1 MELRQLAYFVA
12 VAQEESFTRA
22 AERLHVAQPG
32 ISQQVRRLE
41 AELGEELVD
50 RATKP
55 VRLTPAGQ
63 AFLSHARDAL
73 DATDAGRAA
82 LAGLRGVVAGRLSL
96 GIIPGIPHIDVA
108 GLLATFHGRHP
119 HVDVT
124 LREEHPVALVAH
136 LRRGDY
142 DAVLVGLSDPSPPEG
157 LGLEP
162 ISVEPLVLV
171 TAPGHRL
178 AHRASAAVAQLRD
191 EAFVTLTRGSSLRT
205 HLEDACRA
213 AGFEARIALETSDVR
228 LLSDLVARGLGV
240 TIVPRALADLGAA
253 GRTLVIIDIRPALT
267 RRHVALAWT
276 TARPQRP
283 ATEAFLACARAWL
296 DDQAAVVRQAVGMT
310 PAEPAPA

>member
-55 VRLTPAGQ
+55 VRLTPAGR

-82 LAGLRGVVAGRLSL
+82 LARLRGVVGGRLSL
-96 GIIPGIPHIDVA
+96 GTIPGIPHIDVA
-108 GLLATFHGRHP
+108 GLLAAFHDRHP

-124 LREEHPVALVAH
+124 LREEHPVPLIEH
-136 LRRGDY
+136 LRRDDY
-142 DAVLVGLSDPSPPEG
+142 DAALVGLSGPDPPDG
-157 LGLEP
+157 LGLEL

-171 TAPGHRL
+171 TARAHRL
-178 AHRASAAVAQLRD
+178 AECASVAVARFRD

-240 TIVPRALADLGAA
+240 TIVPRALADLGAPGQA
-253 GRTLVIIDIRPALT
+253 LRIIDISPPLT
-267 RRHVALAWT
+267 HRHVALAWRT
-276 TARPQRP
+276 GRPHRP

-296 DDQAAVVRQAVGMT
+296 DDQAAVIRQAVGMT